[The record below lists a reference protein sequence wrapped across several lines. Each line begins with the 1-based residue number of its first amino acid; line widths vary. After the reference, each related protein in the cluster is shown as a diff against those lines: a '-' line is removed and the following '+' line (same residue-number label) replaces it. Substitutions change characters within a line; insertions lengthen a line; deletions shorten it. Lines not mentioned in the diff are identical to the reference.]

1 MQIPP
6 AQGWLVEI
14 FSAIQGEGP
23 LVGERQLFVRTG
35 GCDLSCSWCDSPHT
49 HQVTGNW
56 QAEQTPGSRDF
67 LALHNPVT
75 AAELLAWLE
84 RLARPHLH
92 HSISLTG
99 GEPLLHTE
107 FLRAWLPQTPLPVY
121 LETGGHRP
129 AQLAQV
135 LPWISWISMDIKLPS
150 SCNERPLWTEHRAFL
165 EVARGGSAEL
175 YTKWVVSRATSTDD
189 LRTAALLLAEIHPEG
204 TVILQPATP
213 LNGVEAPLPEQVL
226 EWQALVKGYLSR
238 VRVIPQTHKLIGQL

>member
-107 FLRAWLPQTPLPVY
+107 FLRAWLP
-121 LETGGHRP
+121 
-129 AQLAQV
+129 
-135 LPWISWISMDIKLPS
+135 
-150 SCNERPLWTEHRAFL
+150 
-165 EVARGGSAEL
+165 
-175 YTKWVVSRATSTDD
+175 
-189 LRTAALLLAEIHPEG
+189 
-204 TVILQPATP
+204 
-213 LNGVEAPLPEQVL
+213 
-226 EWQALVKGYLSR
+226 
-238 VRVIPQTHKLIGQL
+238 